1 MSELSSQLAA
11 ALPDNK
17 QVRPQWLKVIR
28 ESGAEQFRTHGLPTR
43 KNEAWKYTGLARLDQ
58 SEMQLA
64 SDMDKPLNEGSQPV
78 PIAESE
84 LQLNLL
90 DGQIVAQSGNV
101 PTGLTVLPLAD
112 ALMNGINGLQNL
124 LESLSDENPKSSSGH
139 GFSALNSATL
149 ESGVVIHAASGTEA
163 GRLSLVWSSS
173 QDEKPQ
179 LFNSRVCVILE
190 QGAKL
195 ELLEQFESPGDNAN
209 TSNIVFQAELG
220 KEAQLQHIRFQQ
232 ESENSVLI
240 TRTEVLQQENSEYT
254 YFGFDLGGGL
264 VRHDLHASL
273 LGSGAKSVIN
283 GAYLLDGNRHVDN
296 HARVDHFAKGGY
308 SNQYFRG
315 VAGGSG
321 RAVFNTAVCVHP
333 GADETEARQSNA
345 NVLLSARAEI
355 DTKPEL
361 EIYAD
366 EVIASHGATVGQLDE
381 LAVFYLRSRG
391 LDEQEARQLLTTAFC
406 QSVSDKLA
414 DPVLREIISQ
424 RMMDVMPQADR

>member
-17 QVRPQWLKVIR
+17 GVRPQWLKVIR

-64 SDMDKPLNEGSQPV
+64 SDIDKPLHEGSQPV

-112 ALMNGINGLQNL
+112 ALMNGINGLQTL
-124 LESLSDENPKSSSGH
+124 LESLSDENPKSFSGQ

-173 QDEKPQ
+173 QDEKPL

-240 TRTEVLQQENSEYT
+240 TRTEVSQQENSEYT

-414 DPVLREIISQ
+414 DPVLRDIISQ

>member
-17 QVRPQWLKVIR
+17 GVRPQWLKDIR
-28 ESGAEQFRTHGLPTR
+28 EAGAEQFRTHGLPTR
-43 KNEAWKYTGLARLDQ
+43 KTEAWKYTGLARLEG
-58 SEMQLA
+58 SEVKLA
-64 SDMDKPLNEGSQPV
+64 SGLDTPLHESSRPV
-78 PIAESE
+78 PLAESE

-90 DGQIVAQSGNV
+90 DGQIVAQLGNV
-101 PTGLTVLPLAD
+101 PAGLTVLPLAD
-112 ALMNGINGLQNL
+112 ALKNGINGLQTL
-124 LESLSDENPKSSSGH
+124 LESLPRENAKSASGH

-163 GRLSLVWSSS
+163 GRVSLVWSSS
-173 QDEKPQ
+173 EDEKPL

-190 QGAKL
+190 EGAKL
-195 ELLEQFESPGDNAN
+195 ELLEQFESTGDNAN
-209 TSNIVFQAELG
+209 TSNIVFQAELS

-240 TRTEVLQQENSEYT
+240 TQTEVSQQENSQYT

-273 LGSGAKSVIN
+273 LGSGAKSAIN

-296 HARVDHFAKGGY
+296 HTRVDHFAKGGY

-345 NVLLSARAEI
+345 NILLSARAEI

-381 LAVFYLRSRG
+381 LAVFYMRSRG
-391 LDEQEARQLLTTAFC
+391 LNEQEARQLLTTAFC
-406 QSVSDKLA
+406 RSVSDKLA
-414 DPVLREIISQ
+414 DPVLSDIISQ
-424 RMMDVMPQADR
+424 RMMDVMPQAD

>member
-17 QVRPQWLKVIR
+17 GVRPQWLKDIR
-28 ESGAEQFRTHGLPTR
+28 EAGAEQFRTHGLPTR
-43 KNEAWKYTGLARLDQ
+43 KNEAWKYTGLARLEG
-58 SEMQLA
+58 SEVKLA
-64 SDMDKPLNEGSQPV
+64 SGLDTPLHESSRPV
-78 PIAESE
+78 PLAESE

-90 DGQIVAQSGNV
+90 DGQIVAQLGNV
-101 PTGLTVLPLAD
+101 PAGLTLLPLAD
-112 ALMNGINGLQNL
+112 ALKNGINGLQTL
-124 LESLSDENPKSSSGH
+124 LESLPRENAKSASGH

-163 GRLSLVWSSS
+163 GRVSLVWSSS
-173 QDEKPQ
+173 EDEKPL

-190 QGAKL
+190 EGAKL
-195 ELLEQFESPGDNAN
+195 ELLEQFESTGDNAN
-209 TSNIVFQAELG
+209 TSNIVFQAELS

-240 TRTEVLQQENSEYT
+240 TRTEVSQQENSQYT

-273 LGSGAKSVIN
+273 LGSGAKSAIN

-296 HARVDHFAKGGY
+296 HTRVDHFAKGGY

-315 VAGGSG
+315 VAGGNG

-345 NVLLSARAEI
+345 NILLSARAEI

-391 LDEQEARQLLTTAFC
+391 LNEQEARQLLTTAFC
-406 QSVSDKLA
+406 KSVSDKLA
-414 DPVLREIISQ
+414 DPALGEVISQ
-424 RMMDVMPQADR
+424 RMMDVMPQAD